1 MRATYPANV
10 IVDLTNIIKE
20 KVSLC
25 FIENGRS
32 N

>member
-10 IVDLTNIIKE
+10 IVDLSYVINDE
-20 KVSLC
+20 VPLC
-25 FIENGRS
+25 FVAIGRS